1 MPILRLPNKP
11 LRARSESGE
20 RYKKNATGTF
30 EMIEGGVAAGSIE
43 FRKAAQQDGGKRIT
57 EYSNKE
63 WQEYYAESFS
73 LYTTDPATLRRLR
86 PKVYAFFNKKHP
98 K

>member
-1 MPILRLPNKP
+1 MR
-11 LRARSESGE
+11 G
-20 RYKKNATGTF
+20 GT
-30 EMIEGGVAAGSIE
+30 AAGSIE
-43 FRKAAQQDGGKRIT
+43 FRQAAQQDGGKRIT

-73 LYTTDPATLRRLR
+73 LYISDPGTLERLR
-86 PKVYAFFNKKHP
+86 PNVFAFFNKKHQ